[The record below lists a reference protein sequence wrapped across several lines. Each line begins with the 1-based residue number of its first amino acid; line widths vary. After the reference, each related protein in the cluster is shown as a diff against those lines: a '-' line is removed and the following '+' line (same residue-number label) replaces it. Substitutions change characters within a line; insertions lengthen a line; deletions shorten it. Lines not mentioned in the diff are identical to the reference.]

1 MGEQKRGG
9 VILFGGGVAISV
21 PFSPIKPIQISWNI
35 QPILIIILC
44 RAKNSLIP
52 LCSLAVEM
60 VKN

>member
-35 QPILIIILC
+35 QQPIADIDYYTL
-44 RAKNSLIP
+44 
-52 LCSLAVEM
+52 
-60 VKN
+60 